1 MPNKKKV
8 ISPTRLRK
16 LQFLQTSPENP
27 ADFNESNIPVITCS
41 LYDLISQSVRKNV
54 KDNSFI
60 D

>member
-54 KDNSFI
+54 
-60 D
+60 